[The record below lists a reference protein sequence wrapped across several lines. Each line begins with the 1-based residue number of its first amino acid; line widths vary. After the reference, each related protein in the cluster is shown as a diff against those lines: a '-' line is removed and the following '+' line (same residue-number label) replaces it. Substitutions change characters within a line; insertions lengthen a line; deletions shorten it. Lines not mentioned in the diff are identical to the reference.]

1 MISPNKVITMARN
14 WQKIA
19 TIGKKRSSLPRTR
32 TSPHVANKGHFVVY
46 SADRRRF
53 VIPLVYLQSSIFR
66 ELFKM
71 SEEEFGLPRDGPIT
85 LPCDAVCIDYT
96 LSLIKRGLAQ
106 DPEQALVFSVVSR
119 CFSLRY
125 LHQQGMNQ
133 RVAVCG

>member
-19 TIGKKRSSLPRTR
+19 AIEKKSSLLRTR
-32 TSPHVANKGHFVVY
+32 TSPHVADKGHFVVY
-46 SADRRRF
+46 SADQRCF
-53 VIPLVYLQSSIFR
+53 VIPLVYLQTNIFR

-71 SEEEFGLPRDGPIT
+71 SEEEFGLPRDWPIT

-96 LSLIKRGLAQ
+96 LSLIKRGLDQ
-106 DPEQALVFSVVSR
+106 DLEQALLFYVVSR